1 MDYLI
6 IVILVMF
13 SAVFSGLT
21 LGYFSLNIDDLKRKA
36 DLGNR
41 EAAKVYNIRK
51 DGNLLL
57 CTLLIG
63 NVAVNSSLS
72 IFLGSISSGVVAGL
86 LATTLIVLFGEIL
99 PQAFFSRYALKIGAK
114 LAWLTLIFEVIF
126 YIICKPIALFLD
138 KILGSE
144 LPTIYSKKELV
155 KIIEQHEDMP
165 ESMIDK
171 DEEKILKG
179 ALSYSDKKVKDI
191 MTPRTEMVLLKYNKK
206 LNKKSIFEL
215 SLTGHSRIPVYK
227 KNEDDIIGILYVK
240 DLINSDLENKTVG
253 DIARGNVIFVD
264 PDRLLDDLLNDFKK
278 TKSHLFIVMNHYGGV
293 DGLVTIE
300 DVIEE
305 IIGDEIVDEFDRY
318 ENLQK
323 RAKIKTKKRQLL
335 NKQ

>member
-1 MDYLI
+1 M
-6 IVILVMF
+6 
-13 SAVFSGLT
+13 
-21 LGYFSLNIDDLKRKA
+21 
-36 DLGNR
+36 
-41 EAAKVYNIRK
+41 
-51 DGNLLL
+51 
-57 CTLLIG
+57 
-63 NVAVNSSLS
+63 
-72 IFLGSISSGVVAGL
+72 
-86 LATTLIVLFGEIL
+86 
-99 PQAFFSRYALKIGAK
+99 
-114 LAWLTLIFEVIF
+114 
-126 YIICKPIALFLD
+126 
-138 KILGSE
+138 
-144 LPTIYSKKELV
+144 
-155 KIIEQHEDMP
+155 
-165 ESMIDK
+165 
-171 DEEKILKG
+171 
-179 ALSYSDKKVKDI
+179 
-191 MTPRTEMVLLKYNKK
+191 
-206 LNKKSIFEL
+206 
-215 SLTGHSRIPVYK
+215 TGHSRIPVYK